1 MAYTLRPGQPYA
13 DQGIRISNGQGAALL
28 SSIQRELENK
38 IRQRGFPAVVTMDE
52 VKSGTGL
59 FAQKLPM
66 LVIRH
71 PNPPFKYREVGVI
84 VNGNTVTFPLWG
96 RDVQKDRQMSQRRAG
111 LIGGLLIPG
120 RNEFQAQE
128 EEGWI
133 QDVVNMINEGF
144 ERT

>member
-71 PNPPFKYREVGVI
+71 PNPPLQISRGRRHCQRQHSHLP
-84 VNGNTVTFPLWG
+84 PLG
-96 RDVQKDRQMSQRRAG
+96 
-111 LIGGLLIPG
+111 PG
-120 RNEFQAQE
+120 RAEGSSNEPAQS
-128 EEGWI
+128 
-133 QDVVNMINEGF
+133 
-144 ERT
+144 RTDWRTAYPRAE

>member
-28 SSIQRELENK
+28 SSIQRKLENK
-38 IRQRGFPAVVTMDE
+38 IRQRGFPAIVTMDE
-52 VKSGTGL
+52 VKSGGGL

-84 VNGNTVTFPLWG
+84 VNGDTVTFPLWG
-96 RDVQKDRQMSQRRAG
+96 RDVQEDRQRDKNRS
-111 LIGGLLIPG
+111 GLLASLVLPG
-120 RNEFQAQE
+120 RNEFQAQNE
-128 EEGWI
+128 QAWL
-133 QDVVNMINEGF
+133 QDVVDMINEGF
-144 ERT
+144 ERM

>member
-96 RDVQKDRQMSQRRAG
+96 RDVQEDRQRDKNRS
-111 LIGGLLIPG
+111 GLLASLVLPG
-120 RNEFQAQE
+120 RNEFQAQNE
-128 EEGWI
+128 QAWL
-133 QDVVNMINEGF
+133 QDVVDMINEGF

>member
-71 PNPPFKYREVGVI
+71 PNPPSNIARSASLS
-84 VNGNTVTFPLWG
+84 TATQSPSPLG
-96 RDVQKDRQMSQRRAG
+96 
-111 LIGGLLIPG
+111 PG
-120 RNEFQAQE
+120 RAEGSSNEPAQS
-128 EEGWI
+128 
-133 QDVVNMINEGF
+133 
-144 ERT
+144 RTDWRTAYPRAE

>member
-1 MAYTLRPGQPYA
+1 
-13 DQGIRISNGQGAALL
+13 
-28 SSIQRELENK
+28 
-38 IRQRGFPAVVTMDE
+38 
-52 VKSGTGL
+52 
-59 FAQKLPM
+59 M

-133 QDVVNMINEGF
+133 QDVVDMINEGF